1 MRSLNPSMKWL
12 KPPIFVA
19 CLLPLTVLLLQ
30 LFSEQI
36 NSGALLAKFGLDQD
50 LGANPIQKLTFTTG
64 DTTLIFLCITLAITP
79 LRRLT
84 GQPWLIKFRRMFG
97 LFAFFYACLH
107 FSIYWIDLYYGAK
120 NINHSLDLAG
130 IFRDV
135 AKRPFIT
142 AGFTAFVLLI
152 PLAITS
158 TSGWIRRLGGKRWL
172 RLHQL
177 IYFAA
182 VAAVIHYWWQV
193 KSDIRKP
200 LLYAVIVGILL
211 GYRVIVELRK
221 RKSAQAAPAPARP
234 IPSME
239 TAEDA

>member
-1 MRSLNPSMKWL
+1 MPSLNPNMKWL
-12 KPPIFVA
+12 KPPVFVA
-19 CLLPLTVLLLQ
+19 CLLPLIVLLLQ

-36 NSGALLAKFGLDQD
+36 NSAAWLARFGLNED

-64 DTTLIFLCITLAITP
+64 DTTLILLCITLAITP
-79 LRRLT
+79 LRKLMA
-84 GQPWLIKFRRMFG
+84 QPWLIKFRRMFG

-107 FSIYWIDLYYGAK
+107 FSIYWVDLYYGAK

-142 AGFTAFVLLI
+142 MGFTAFVLLI

-158 TSGWIRRLGGKRWL
+158 TAGWIRRLGGKRWL

-177 IYFAA
+177 IYVSA
-182 VAAVIHYWWQV
+182 VAAVIHFWWQV

-200 LLYAVIVGILL
+200 LLFAVIVGVLL
-211 GYRVIVELRK
+211 AYRAIASWHKSKALR
-221 RKSAQAAPAPARP
+221 PAPAAP
-234 IPSME
+234 VQAME

>member
-12 KPPIFVA
+12 KPPVFLA
-19 CLLPLTVLLLQ
+19 CLVPLTVLLLQ
-30 LFSEQI
+30 LFSGQI
-36 NSGALLAKFGLDQD
+36 NSGPWLGRFHFDQD

-64 DTTLIFLCITLAITP
+64 DTTLILLCITLAITP
-79 LRRLT
+79 LRKLT

-107 FSIYWIDLYYGAK
+107 FSIYWIDLFYGAK
-120 NINHSLDLAG
+120 NINQSLDLAG
-130 IFRDV
+130 VFRDV

-177 IYFAA
+177 IYVSA
-182 VAAVIHYWWQV
+182 VAAVIHFWWQV

-200 LLYAVIVGILL
+200 LLFAVIVGVLL
-211 GYRVIVELRK
+211 AYRAIAAWRK
-221 RKSAQAAPAPARP
+221 RQLVRPAPAIASP
-234 IPSME
+234 VPAME
-239 TAEDA
+239 TAEDR

>member
-1 MRSLNPSMKWL
+1 MRSLNPNMKWL
-12 KPPIFVA
+12 KPPIFLA
-19 CLLPLTVLLLQ
+19 CLLPMIVLLLQ

-36 NSGALLAKFGLDQD
+36 NSGPLLSKFGLDQD

-79 LRRLT
+79 LRKLT
-84 GQPWLIKFRRMFG
+84 AQPWLIRFRRMFG

-107 FSIYWIDLYYGAK
+107 FSIYWVDLYGAK
-120 NINHSLDLAG
+120 PVGQPLDLAG
-130 IFRDV
+130 VFRDV
-135 AKRPFIT
+135 AKRPFVT

-158 TSGWIRRLGGKRWL
+158 TAGWIRRLGGKRWM

-177 IYFAA
+177 IYVSV
-182 VAAVIHYWWQV
+182 VAAVIHFWWQV

-200 LLYAVIVGILL
+200 LLFAVIVGVLL
-211 GYRVIVELRK
+211 AYRAAAAWRKNMIVRP
-221 RKSAQAAPAPARP
+221 AVTAPVPA
-234 IPSME
+234 ME